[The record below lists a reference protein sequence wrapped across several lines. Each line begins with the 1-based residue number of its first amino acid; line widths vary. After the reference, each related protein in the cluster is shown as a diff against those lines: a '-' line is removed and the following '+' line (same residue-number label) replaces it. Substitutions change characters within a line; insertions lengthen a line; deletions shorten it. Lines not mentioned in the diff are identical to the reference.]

1 MTALLSQSS
10 VPDSNLATKAA
21 TLTVLVSSVTAAGYM
36 IGMIGPSTYQNAR
49 QRLDT
54 AYLNASAP
62 VTIPLS
68 NPVYAPLPYDSVI
81 QSEFIPAKPA
91 ATGTGSGPQHES
103 AQSVDANAT
112 IPK

>member
-1 MTALLSQSS
+1 MTALLSQLS
-10 VPDSNLATKAA
+10 VPESNLATKAA

-68 NPVYAPLPYDSVI
+68 NPVYEPLPYDSVF
-81 QSEFIPAKPA
+81 QSEFIPARPA
-91 ATGTGSGPQHES
+91 AAGTGSGPQNES
-103 AQSVDANAT
+103 AQEVGASAT
-112 IPK
+112 NPR